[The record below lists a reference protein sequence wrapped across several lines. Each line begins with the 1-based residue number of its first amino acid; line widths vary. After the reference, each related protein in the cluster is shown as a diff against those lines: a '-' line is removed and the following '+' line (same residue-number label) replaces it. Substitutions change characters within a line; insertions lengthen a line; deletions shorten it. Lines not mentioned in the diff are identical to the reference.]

1 MAESRAASGRVASN
15 WNSFSK
21 CSKAAPSIQAN
32 PVSLKRYLLK
42 MYTLLFPEKRGRG
55 KRPAKK
61 KMEVVALKK
70 VFSDLKVEMWQNSEV
85 TGV

>member
-1 MAESRAASGRVASN
+1 
-15 WNSFSK
+15 
-21 CSKAAPSIQAN
+21 
-32 PVSLKRYLLK
+32 

-70 VFSDLKVEMWQNSEV
+70 YFSDLKVEMWQNSEV